1 MAKKNETNGSAAA
14 TETKR
19 AVSKS
24 SYLSNDGT
32 ESRSPDENTVTLR
45 FTFDGVAEPLDFNL
59 EDIND
64 NIRHMA
70 ICQGLNIKLQRSY
83 NTAKGNVSQMIEDC
97 ESTMDNL
104 RNGVWTSER
113 EGGLRIGDLA
123 EAVVSVLASEGKT
136 VELETVKAKLAADE
150 ETRAKAKANPKVAAA
165 VSAIVARK
173 AVERANALGT
183 AAQAHTTE
191 SGLDF

>member
-1 MAKKNETNGSAAA
+1 MVKKNETNGAAVS
-14 TETKR
+14 TEAKR

-24 SYLSNDGT
+24 SYIDNEGNET
-32 ESRSPDENTVTLR
+32 RSPDENTTTLR
-45 FTFDGVAEPLDFNL
+45 FTFDGGESRDFSLD
-59 EDIND
+59 EINES
-64 NIRHMA
+64 IKHMA

-83 NTAKGNVSQMIEDC
+83 NTAKGNVSQMIEDLD
-97 ESTMDNL
+97 STIDNL

-123 EAVVSVLASEGKT
+123 EAVVQVLASEGKT

-150 ETRAKAKANPKVAAA
+150 ATRTKSKANPKVAAA
-165 VSAIVARK
+165 LAVIVANK
-173 AVERANALGT
+173 AAARAQALGVT
-183 AAQAHTTE
+183 AQAHTAE